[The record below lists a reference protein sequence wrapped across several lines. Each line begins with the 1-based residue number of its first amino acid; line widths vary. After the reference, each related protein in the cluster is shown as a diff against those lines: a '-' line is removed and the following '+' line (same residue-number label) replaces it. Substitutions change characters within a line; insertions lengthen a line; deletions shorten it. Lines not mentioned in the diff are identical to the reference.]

1 MIIAD
6 KTSLILLLL
15 LNLFSP
21 DRAELNE
28 RHKIMLFQTKYS
40 FLLKKYMAQK
50 FGKLEGEKKYNKILL
65 KLIDIRSIEFIGKS
79 ILLSKYF
86 EIYFLDSVLFTN

>member
-1 MIIAD
+1 M
-6 KTSLILLLL
+6 
-15 LNLFSP
+15 FSP
-21 DRAELNE
+21 DRAEFNE

-40 FLLKKYMAQK
+40 FLAKKYMVWK

-65 KLIDIRSIEFIGKS
+65 KLIDIRTIEFIGKS

-86 EIYFLDSVLFTN
+86 DIYFLDSVLVTN